1 MYLDHQTHHQMN
13 STRQDQTDVLLI
25 KKDIDYIKLQLA
37 TINEKLDHE
46 YITRTEFA
54 PIQKIVYGGVSL
66 ALVTVATALL
76 ALVVTK

>member
-1 MYLDHQTHHQMN
+1 MKLDERSQMEN
-13 STRQDQTDVLLI
+13 TADILLV
-25 KKDIDYIKLQLA
+25 KKDIEYIKLQLQ
-37 TINEKLDHE
+37 TISEQLSNE

-76 ALVVTK
+76 ALVVSKQ